1 MTVPE
6 TSRPP
11 TRDRARNLAASASV
25 RYSVTPSD
33 RLPAA
38 ARIHPEVI
46 PTELVPDRRG
56 VVSCLSSV
64 TRSGDWILPR
74 LFRTVTILGNVEL
87 DLTRA
92 RIGPGTSQIEVV
104 AVMGSIEIIVPPDLR
119 IECDGD
125 PLMGSFEMKGDV
137 RGTSSPDAPLV
148 RITGTAFVGSV
159 EVKVV
164 DPNAPGWFEK
174 LKRRLTSGE

>member
-1 MTVPE
+1 MT
-6 TSRPP
+6 S
-11 TRDRARNLAASASV
+11 
-25 RYSVTPSD
+25 SD

-46 PTELVPDRRG
+46 PSELVPDRRG
-56 VVSCLSSV
+56 VVSCLASV
-64 TRSGDWILPR
+64 SRGGDWILPR
-74 LFRTVTILGNVEL
+74 LFRSVAILGSVEL

-92 RIGPGTSQIEVV
+92 RIGAGTSHIEVV
-104 AVMGSIEIIVPPDLR
+104 AVMGSIEITVPPDLR

-125 PLMGSFEMKGDV
+125 PLLGSFEVKGNV
-137 RGTSSPDAPLV
+137 RGTMSPDAPLV
-148 RITGTAFVGSV
+148 RITGTAFAASV

-174 LKRRLTSGE
+174 LKQRLSSGE